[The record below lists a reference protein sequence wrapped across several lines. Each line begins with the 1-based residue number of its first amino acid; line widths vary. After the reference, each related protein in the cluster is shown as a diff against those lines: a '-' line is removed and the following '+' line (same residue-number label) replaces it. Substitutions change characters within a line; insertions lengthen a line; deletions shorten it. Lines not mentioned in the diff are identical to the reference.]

1 MAVAV
6 KEMEQPVQDNERIA
20 RLESHVEHIQSDV
33 IDIKAEVRKLNDK
46 IDTEVRKLHD
56 KIDSVKDTVNALKA
70 ETKERFAQL
79 DARFAQLDAR
89 FAKLNMSRA
98 LDKVWWLLIAA
109 SLLGVMAR
117 GFKWI

>member
-6 KEMEQPVQDNERIA
+6 KEMEKPVQDSERIA

-33 IDIKAEVRKLNDK
+33 TELKAGMHKLNEK
-46 IDTEVRKLHD
+46 
-56 KIDSVKDTVNALKA
+56 
-70 ETKERFAQL
+70 L
-79 DARFAQLDAR
+79 DALRDGFSDLKTQMEKMNGQIEVR

-98 LDKVWWLLIAA
+98 LDKVWWLLSMA
-109 SLLGVMAR
+109 SLLAVMAR